1 MEEIIVEMNDLIQKY
16 FGMFK
21 FIDKPTQISISSIVG
36 VTLPQDYIEFMQKY
50 NGGEGSVGKEAWL
63 ILFPLEELDEINE
76 DYCIDEFL
84 PNHCIIG
91 SSGGGELFG
100 VDTYGNYYAVPAVSM
115 SEEDRIDLG
124 NTFVKF
130 IQNLDTYLD

>member
-1 MEEIIVEMNDLIQKY
+1 MDMDNLIQKY
-16 FGMFK
+16 FSMFD
-21 FIDKPTQISISSIVG
+21 FIDKPSQINVSSIMG

-63 ILFPLEELDEINE
+63 ILFPLEELEEING
-76 DYCIDEFL
+76 DYCVNEFL

-100 VDTYGNYYAVPAVSM
+100 VDSNGSYFAVPAIPM
-115 SEEDRIDLG
+115 SYEDKIVLG
-124 NTFVKF
+124 NKFVKF
-130 IQNLDTYLD
+130 IEKLDTYLD